1 MLVLPSLLQT
11 FKGFLPHQLL
21 EIYNQKGGQHALAYD
36 LEVALEIQNQR
47 EDALSSS
54 KDGNRMANRL
64 KQKRHSRKQAET
76 INEGDLFEMLKEKG
90 MVDE

>member
-47 EDALSSS
+47 EDALSST
-54 KDGNRMANRL
+54 KDGNRMASRL
-64 KQKRHSRKQAET
+64 KQKRHKRNTET